1 MIIID
6 INELLIV
13 NESTGELLTAEKVAE
28 EYIKLKNL
36 TIHRKKESVDQLM
49 IKLDECA
56 DDLTKEDILRIAKRL
71 DHPINSFYK
80 FYMVSLSPYYMD
92 LDMSKGASTLLNKML
107 KMVVNGHLVDRHLNN
122 KPIKTLK
129 SLYAT
134 LDVSKS
140 TFQRARLEL
149 EKLRLIKCLDGN
161 DTFSVLFN
169 PIYIRCGNMNEFTLY
184 EFENG
189 SKDMDR
195 IEFLELTELVN
206 LKRTEII
213 KWKIEF
219 EKRINEMEFIDLYY
233 LNVRV

>member
-36 TIHRKKESVDQLM
+36 TIYKKKESVDQLM

-56 DDLTKEDILRIAKRL
+56 DDLTKEDILRIAKKL

-169 PIYIRCGNMNEFTLY
+169 PIYIRCGNMNEFTFY
-184 EFENG
+184 EFEKEIKEYNY
-189 SKDMDR
+189 
-195 IEFLELTELVN
+195 LE
-206 LKRTEII
+206 
-213 KWKIEF
+213 W
-219 EKRINEMEFIDLYY
+219 LYY
-233 LNVRV
+233 RKCYNLSGSLRLDK